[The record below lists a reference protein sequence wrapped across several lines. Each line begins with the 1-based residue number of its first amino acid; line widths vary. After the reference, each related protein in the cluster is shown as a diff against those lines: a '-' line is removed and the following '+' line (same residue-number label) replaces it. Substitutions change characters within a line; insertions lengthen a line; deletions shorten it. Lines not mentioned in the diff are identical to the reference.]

1 MSNARPT
8 TLLVAAVLPALVLA
22 GAWSV
27 APAQTASGEA
37 SGDVQAR
44 IRTSIETMVQAI
56 EVGNDP
62 KRNQMFMEL
71 RIIGNESVP
80 ALIELMGDDRVK
92 VREYAIHTV
101 SYIDDTR
108 WIDPV
113 LEILRTDPVAS
124 TRAMACRALARTQDT
139 PVLESEGRRAIPVLI
154 ETLQNDDDET
164 VRMDAAFALGWFG
177 DPVARPALEE
187 AAGSPSELVS
197 FYAKEALENIEHAEK
212 MRQRQS
218 QGG

>member
-1 MSNARPT
+1 MSSARPAT
-8 TLLVAAVLPALVLA
+8 FLAASALLVAILAAAPAT
-22 GAWSV
+22 
-27 APAQTASGEA
+27 APAQTSAESEP
-37 SGDVQAR
+37 GDVQAR

-56 EVGNDP
+56 EEGNDP
-62 KRNQMFMEL
+62 MRNRMFMEL
-71 RIIGNESVP
+71 RIIGDESVP

-101 SYIDDTR
+101 SYIDDVR

-113 LEILRTDPVAS
+113 IEILRSDPVPS

-139 PVLESEGRRAIPVLI
+139 PVLETDGRRAIPLLI
-154 ETLQNDDDET
+154 ETLQKDDEEV

-177 DPVARPALEE
+177 DPVARPVLEE
-187 AAGSPSELVS
+187 AAASSSELVS
-197 FYAKEALENIEHAEK
+197 HFAKEALEDIEHAEK

-218 QGG
+218 AGR